1 MSYYDNT
8 PPASKSGGFA
18 GLLRSASRK
27 SSDSLRSA
35 RSLASRSL
43 RKNNPS
49 MTSFQEDERPP
60 PVPPHDESYY
70 RSRSQL
76 THHSSQYES
85 AEAASPYTNSTDPSR
100 LNLPSSQGQS
110 PYGQYQSAN
119 STTHQSRA
127 SLVDKYGSQNSSTNG
142 GGGTGGGLPA
152 SRSRASL
159 FSTFSNP
166 APQSQSHG
174 SRTTAPNSK
183 TSSLTRSASK
193 YSVRSEGRPMNGYG
207 PTSHLQQQPQG
218 PYGTTDI
225 NAAGRYGDGNTI
237 AQLYAVFG
245 LPKDPAVWTLAE
257 EDCVTGVQHLDG
269 AVGRYWRPEV
279 LGCSIC
285 PPPSEVISEMVADRK
300 RSGSTITG
308 ADGATTP
315 TTTSAAAAA
324 AASSASVSAAG
335 GSAKKGKKGKKNKD
349 GSGASKWEGRSADGK
364 KPQNPK
370 FIEMADGRGGVE
382 KAETAR
388 VLSKALKLCFTREI
402 EIVAGQATFIPPSTS
417 HSFSF
422 TVPTISGSTAPPPP
436 SSAAYGDATTRSGVA
451 LHKKGAASAVGEGY
465 GAQGNDDGSDLAT
478 FYGVVLTVWS
488 SADERRARAVKREL
502 SRAAKAAKL
511 KKRRNQTNGGGASSN
526 GGGGGGSSGGGGGKN
541 GGEELDG
548 GEEEDIMGGSY
559 LPENDTFFM
568 PYAICIVSRYPIYNL
583 LGDWNKAAWHKY
595 SRNIEMHNRLMSHIL
610 RQPAPRLGET
620 FRIESPD
627 DDVSF
632 VCTFPGALE
641 WGRGLIGID
650 FTMWPLFKTL
660 SIDHIL
666 TICEI
671 ALTPTGK
678 VLFHSRHPALLGL
691 AVETI
696 RYMIELRGWHGVA
709 HQNCHARDVKIYL
722 EDPGSWLIGI
732 NTELKAIIRPGRDVC
747 VVDLDVNS
755 LTCVAPPQGAPTTK
769 GVREKRK
776 RKLVAALGFAVAD
789 YGPPR
794 EYVEAYPAGRFRPM
808 SVLVPRLDRS
818 PHERLMPPSWWDQG
832 AVLSAFD
839 KVLHDGTRSLLQRM
853 MPRSSSKQVRV
864 ASEAELAAILA
875 LRRRASTFVDARDGL
890 ENKIGKLNKRLAFLM
905 SESDL
910 WRAQFDKIQQLVDRL
925 TKEANDLRSKVDKER
940 RESRRLSSSLA
951 QKDME
956 QMQLRLQ
963 LQETESARDNARVEL
978 EKMQSALDSLE
989 HEREAMVDEIRA
1001 VLSTG
1006 GPNGDDAASV
1016 AAYSRFEL
1024 MSDQGGVSRASSP
1037 NGSQLTHA
1045 SMTPSQS
1052 AEMILK
1058 ARAAAEQRINGGRE
1072 GRSRSSLRGPG
1083 STSGRRSL
1091 SQDRGEREGKRT
1103 LASAVSSV
1111 QNHFP
1116 DDQMNFEIRQR
1127 TSVVTDHISRL
1138 QQQLESTLQNLESR
1152 RDRDRDRT
1160 RRTSVSSAASHRYEY
1175 SSPSALSHGYKDVPS
1190 SVGHGAAGGS
1200 TMSHLYSPSARG
1212 GAHGN
1217 YENVENLHERGASM
1231 VSPGGGTGGNG
1242 NGGGGASASDVTS
1255 DAGANARRRDVN
1267 QGPPPPSSYRLPARH
1282 NREGSG
1288 SSSNTSNSQVGT
1300 LPAPVKTAGER
1311 QYSNPWKEAAAAT
1324 SKPLLTSPSPTT
1336 TEAPKMDSVSSE
1348 GGIGPLTPL
1357 RSNASPQPS
1366 NDNGN
1371 GNGVNGM
1378 GNGMSQT
1385 HLDEPDTD
1393 RGTGVVTP
1401 VKGLGLN
1408 SGHSSSDN
1416 ATVAGDTD
1424 EGK

>member
-1 MSYYDNT
+1 MSFYDQQQ
-8 PPASKSGGFA
+8 PSKSGGIA
-18 GLLRSASRK
+18 GLLRNASRK
-27 SSDSLRSA
+27 STDSLRSA
-35 RSLASRSL
+35 KSLATRSL

-49 MTSFQEDERPP
+49 MTSLHAGEAPP

-70 RSRSQL
+70 RSRSRL
-76 THHSSQYES
+76 TDHSSHYES
-85 AEAASPYTNSTDPSR
+85 APDQHSAQQSPYINSTNPSR
-100 LNLPSSQGQS
+100 SNLDPGGQS
-110 PYGQYQSAN
+110 PYGQNHHA
-119 STTHQSRA
+119 
-127 SLVDKYGSQNSSTNG
+127 NG
-142 GGGTGGGLPA
+142 GGSGNITRHGSRTTLNNIDEDGYPSHSSATSAGLSSGPA

-159 FSTFSNP
+159 LSTFSNP
-166 APQSQSHG
+166 APKSSSYG
-174 SRTTAPNSK
+174 SRTSAPTSNK
-183 TSSLTRSASK
+183 SSLTRSASK
-193 YSVRSEGRPMNGYG
+193 YSIRSEGRPPNGY
-207 PTSHLQQQPQG
+207 SQG
-218 PYGTTDI
+218 PYGDT
-225 NAAGRYGDGNTI
+225 AAGRYGDGNTI

-257 EDCVTGVQHLDG
+257 EDCVSGVQHLDG
-269 AVGRYWRPEV
+269 AVGKYWRPEV

-285 PPPSEVISEMVADRK
+285 PSPAEVIADMVAERK

-308 ADGATTP
+308 ADRDGAVTP
-315 TTTSAAAAA
+315 TRDD
-324 AASSASVSAAG
+324 ASNSASVG
-335 GSAKKGKKGKKNKD
+335 RKGKKGKKAVKDSSNKWD
-349 GSGASKWEGRSADGK
+349 GRGADGK

-402 EIVAGQATFIPPSTS
+402 EIVAGQAPYPPASTS

-422 TVPTISGSTAPPPP
+422 TVPTIRGSAAPPPP

-451 LHKKGAASAVGEGY
+451 LHKKGAASGVGEGY
-465 GAQGNDDGSDLAT
+465 GAQGNGEDGNGSDLAT

-488 SADERRARAVKREL
+488 AADDRRARAVKREL
-502 SRAAKAAKL
+502 TRAAKAAKL
-511 KKRRNQTNGGGASSN
+511 KKRRDQTNGRGAAGAGGNGSGAN
-526 GGGGGGSSGGGGGKN
+526 GG
-541 GGEELDG
+541 LDG
-548 GEEEDIMGGSY
+548 AEEEDILGGSF
-559 LPENDTFFM
+559 LPENNTFFM

-641 WGRGLIGID
+641 WGRGLIGVD

-666 TICEI
+666 TICEV

-696 RYMIELRGWHGVA
+696 KYLIELRGWHGVA

-732 NTELKAIIRPGRDVC
+732 NTELKSIIRPARDVC
-747 VVDLDVNS
+747 VVDLDINM
-755 LTCVAPPQGAPTTK
+755 LNCVAPPQGAPTTK
-769 GVREKRK
+769 GIREKRK
-776 RKLVAALGFAVAD
+776 RKLVTALGFATAD

-818 PHERLMPPSWWDQG
+818 PYERLMPPSWWDQG

-839 KVLHDGTRSLLQRM
+839 KVLHDGARSILQRM
-853 MPRSSSKQVRV
+853 MPRSSSSRVRV

-910 WRAQFDKIQQLVDRL
+910 WRAQFEKIQQLVDRL
-925 TKEANDLRSKVDKER
+925 TKEANDLRTKVDKER
-940 RESRRLSSSLA
+940 RESRRLSSSIA

-956 QMQLRLQ
+956 QVQLRLQ
-963 LQETESARDNARVEL
+963 LQETELARDNARQEL
-978 EKMQSALDSLE
+978 DKMQQALDSLE
-989 HEREAMVDEIRA
+989 QEREAMVDEIRA
-1001 VLSTG
+1001 VIAAGTSA
-1006 GPNGDDAASV
+1006 GDDAVSV
-1016 AAYSRFEL
+1016 AYSRFEL
-1024 MSDQGGVSRASSP
+1024 NSELGASRASSP
-1037 NGSQLTHA
+1037 NGSQMTHA

-1072 GRSRSSLRGPG
+1072 GRSRSSLRGGPG
-1083 STSGRRSL
+1083 STSARRSL
-1091 SQDRGEREGKRT
+1091 SQDRGEREGKRGNQST
-1103 LASAVSSV
+1103 MSSV

-1116 DDQMNFEIRQR
+1116 DDQMNYEIRQR

-1138 QQQLESTLQNLESR
+1138 QSQLEATLQNLESR
-1152 RDRDRDRT
+1152 RERDRDRG
-1160 RRTSVSSAASHRYEY
+1160 RRTSVSSQNSHRYEY
-1175 SSPSALSHGYKDVPS
+1175 STPSALSHGYRDAPS
-1190 SVGHGAAGGS
+1190 SVGHGGMS
-1200 TMSHLYSPSARG
+1200 TVSHLYSPSARG
-1212 GAHGN
+1212 GKEGSQS
-1217 YENVENLHERGASM
+1217 YESVENLQQRNGATA
-1231 VSPGGGTGGNG
+1231 SP
-1242 NGGGGASASDVTS
+1242 SASGDVS
-1255 DAGANARRRDVN
+1255 DSGTNARRRDVA
-1267 QGPPPPSSYRLPARH
+1267 QGPPPPSSYRLPPNRH

-1288 SSSNTSNSQVGT
+1288 SSSNASSAGVAPQ
-1300 LPAPVKTAGER
+1300 PVKTAGER
-1311 QYSNPWKEAAAAT
+1311 QYSNPWKEAAALGSNG
-1324 SKPLLTSPSPTT
+1324 SKIAVTSPSPTM
-1336 TEAPKMDSVSSE
+1336 ADPPKSDTVASPTGATSPPSADATGVSSSSS
-1348 GGIGPLTPL
+1348 TP
-1357 RSNASPQPS
+1357 
-1366 NDNGN
+1366 
-1371 GNGVNGM
+1371 
-1378 GNGMSQT
+1378 
-1385 HLDEPDTD
+1385 HLDEEAD
-1393 RGTGVVTP
+1393 RGTP
-1401 VKGLGLN
+1401 NKGT
-1408 SGHSSSDN
+1408 SKSVPSSISLVAAGNDSAN
-1416 ATVAGDTD
+1416 ATTDTD
-1424 EGK
+1424 DSK

>member
-1 MSYYDNT
+1 MSYYDHP
-8 PPASKSGGFA
+8 PPAKSGGFA
-18 GLLRSASRK
+18 GLLRK

-35 RSLASRSL
+35 KSLATRSI

-49 MTSFQEDERPP
+49 MTSLQEDAPP
-60 PVPPHDESYY
+60 PVPPHDDSYY
-70 RSRSQL
+70 RSRSRL
-76 THHSSQYES
+76 TDHSSHYES
-85 AEAASPYTNSTDPSR
+85 AAADAHSQVASPYVDSGSPSR
-100 LNLPSSQGQS
+100 SNLSPPGQS
-110 PYGQYQSAN
+110 PYGQYGSSNGNNAGNGALSSQ
-119 STTHQSRA
+119 QSRV
-127 SLVDKYGSQNSSTNG
+127 SLHDKYGSVNSANG
-142 GGGTGGGLPA
+142 LSASSSIGPA

-159 FSTFSNP
+159 LSTFSNP
-166 APQSQSHG
+166 NPASKS
-174 SRTTAPNSK
+174 SRTSAANSK
-183 TSSLTRSASK
+183 SSGGLVRSASK
-193 YSVRSEGRPMNGYG
+193 YSVRSEGRGMNNSISSN
-207 PTSHLQQQPQG
+207 PNG
-218 PYGTTDI
+218 PYGTI
-225 NAAGRYGDGNTI
+225 YESAGGRYGDGNTI

-257 EDCVTGVQHLDG
+257 EDCVSGVQHLDG

-285 PPPSEVISEMVADRK
+285 PSPAEVISDMVADRK

-308 ADGATTP
+308 ADRDGATTP
-315 TTTSAAAAA
+315 TRETSRDMGTTS
-324 AASSASVSAAG
+324 SKKS
-335 GSAKKGKKGKKNKD
+335 KKGKKTKDAGSSNKWD
-349 GSGASKWEGRSADGK
+349 GRGADGK

-402 EIVAGQATFIPPSTS
+402 EIVAGQASYPPPSTS

-422 TVPTISGSTAPPPP
+422 TVPTTRGSTAPPPP

-451 LHKKGAASAVGEGY
+451 LHKKGAASGVGEGY
-465 GAQGNDDGSDLAT
+465 GAQGNNEDGNGNDLAT

-488 SADERRARAVKREL
+488 AADERRARAVKREL
-502 SRAAKAAKL
+502 NRAAKAAKL
-511 KKRRNQTNGGGASSN
+511 KKRRNQANGH
-526 GGGGGGSSGGGGGKN
+526 GGSGAGADAGAD
-541 GGEELDG
+541 LDG
-548 GEEEDIMGGSY
+548 AEEEDILGGSY
-559 LPENDTFFM
+559 LPENNTFFM

-620 FRIESPD
+620 FRVESPD

-641 WGRGLIGID
+641 WGRGLIGVD

-666 TICEI
+666 TVCEI

-696 RYMIELRGWHGVA
+696 KYLIELRGWHGVA

-747 VVDLDVNS
+747 VVDLDINS
-755 LTCVAPPQGAPTTK
+755 LNCIAPPQGAPTTK
-769 GVREKRK
+769 GIREKRK
-776 RKLVAALGFAVAD
+776 RKLVTALGFATAD

-818 PHERLMPPSWWDQG
+818 PYERLMPPSWWDQG

-839 KVLHDGTRSLLQRM
+839 KVLHDGARSFLQRM
-853 MPRSSSKQVRV
+853 MPRSSSNRVRV

-910 WRAQFDKIQQLVDRL
+910 WRAQFEKIQQLVDRL

-940 RESRRLSSSLA
+940 RESRRLSTSLA

-963 LQETESARDNARVEL
+963 LQETETARDNARQEL
-978 EKMQSALDSLE
+978 DKMQQALDSLE
-989 HEREAMVDEIRA
+989 QEREAMVDEIRA
-1001 VLSTG
+1001 VIAAGTSA
-1006 GPNGDDAASV
+1006 GDDAVSV
-1016 AAYSRFEL
+1016 AYSRFEL
-1024 MSDQGGVSRASSP
+1024 MSELGASRPGSP
-1037 NGSQLTHA
+1037 NGSQMTHA

-1091 SQDRGEREGKRT
+1091 SQDRGEREGTKRT
-1103 LASAVSSV
+1103 MASAVSSV

-1116 DDQMNFEIRQR
+1116 DDQMNYEIRQR

-1175 SSPSALSHGYKDVPS
+1175 STPSALSHGYKDVPS
-1190 SVGHGAAGGS
+1190 SVGHGGAS
-1200 TMSHLYSPSARG
+1200 TVSHLYSPSTRG
-1212 GAHGN
+1212 GPHGN
-1217 YENVENLHERGASM
+1217 YEKVEDLNERGNAAT
-1231 VSPGGGTGGNG
+1231 SP
-1242 NGGGGASASDVTS
+1242 GASADVSDGGS
-1255 DAGANARRRDVN
+1255 GARRRDVN

-1288 SSSNTSNSQVGT
+1288 SSSNTSSSNLTGSA
-1300 LPAPVKTAGER
+1300 APIKTAGER
-1311 QYSNPWKEAAAAT
+1311 QYSNPWKEAAAK
-1324 SKPLLTSPSPTT
+1324 SLVTSPSPTT
-1336 TEAPKMDSVSSE
+1336 AEAPKADSASE
-1348 GGIGPLTPL
+1348 TTAPSTPL
-1357 RSNASPQPS
+1357 RTNASPQPS
-1366 NDNGN
+1366 HDTAVSAATTNGT
-1371 GNGVNGM
+1371 GSSSV
-1378 GNGMSQT
+1378 T

-1393 RGTGVVTP
+1393 RGAVFAPTSAGAPALPSKVASQSKPMLSPTSP
-1401 VKGLGLN
+1401 
-1408 SGHSSSDN
+1408 
-1416 ATVAGDTD
+1416 TVNQPDQTETD
-1424 EGK
+1424 ESK